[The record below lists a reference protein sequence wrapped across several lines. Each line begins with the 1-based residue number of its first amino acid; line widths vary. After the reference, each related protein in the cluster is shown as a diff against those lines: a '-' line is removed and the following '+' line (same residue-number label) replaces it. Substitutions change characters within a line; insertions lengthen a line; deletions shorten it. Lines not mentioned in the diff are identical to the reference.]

1 MASLF
6 KHFRI
11 EQITLS
17 YFVRESI
24 TVCLTSCLTGLDSAA
39 LLMYN
44 QKMIYLFSQIQ
55 TSQAGQP
62 YSDTSPYEVS
72 ESSLDNVTTLKPCT
86 IIGLNLSRDLQNL
99 IIVFHFKVE

>member
-39 LLMYN
+39 LLMFN
-44 QKMIYLFSQIQ
+44 QK
-55 TSQAGQP
+55 GQP